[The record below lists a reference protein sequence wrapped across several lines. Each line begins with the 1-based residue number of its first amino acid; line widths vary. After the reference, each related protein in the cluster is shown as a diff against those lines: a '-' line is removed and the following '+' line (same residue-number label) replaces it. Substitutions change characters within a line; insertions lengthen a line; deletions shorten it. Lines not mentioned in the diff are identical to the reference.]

1 METGDDTQINPDI
14 ERRDTSWVEGELATD
29 FENFPNNGVKRVPID
44 SRYYLTTPDDFS
56 RIIEETII
64 DHRRYKRAKF
74 ACENFAFGLQNVVAQ
89 RYGINSVGIV
99 IDLSNSRGYNIVIYD
114 DGMSEV
120 FDPNNEMLVTTGR
133 ENTDH
138 EAYEIESGL
147 ILL

>member
-64 DHRRYKRAKF
+64 DHRRYKRTKF
-74 ACENFAFGLQNVVAQ
+74 DCENFAFGLQNVVAQ